1 MNISESLLSNTRIA
15 LNVSMVSIVTLVAC
29 NTLPARNVALD
40 LAHSRYD
47 QAQTQSQVAKLAPV
61 EFKLATEALAAADQA
76 QSSGAAIEVVDHLAY
91 LASQR
96 TRIAKQIAEIQ
107 QSQTLLEGATAE
119 RDRMR
124 LAQRTQEADTA
135 QRQLNQSQQANTS
148 MAQALVA
155 SQQDNA
161 VQAAQLDDLAAQLRD
176 INARKTDRGMVVTIG
191 DLLFATGQ
199 SQLQGE
205 GQRTMVKLAEF
216 MQRNPQ
222 RRAVIEGFTDSVGS
236 STSNQALSDRRAR
249 VVMDALLNLGV
260 ANARLTTQA
269 YGETRPIASNDNATG
284 RQLNRRVEIVFSPE
298 AGDLMLK

>member
-1 MNISESLLSNTRIA
+1 M
-15 LNVSMVSIVTLVAC
+15 TLVAC
-29 NTLPARNVALD
+29 NTLPARNTSLD

-47 QAQTQSQVAKLAPV
+47 QAQSQSQVAKLAPV

-76 QSSGAAIEVVDHLAY
+76 QSSGAGIEVVNHLAY

-96 TRIAKQIAEIQ
+96 TRIAKQVAEIQ

-135 QRQLNQSQQANTS
+135 QLQLNQSQQTNTS

-161 VQAAQLDDLAAQLRD
+161 AQAAQLDDLAAQLRD
-176 INARKTDRGMVVTIG
+176 INARKTDGGMEVSIG
-191 DLLFATGQ
+191 DLLFATRQ

-205 GQRTMVKLAEF
+205 GQRTMAKSAEF

-222 RRAVIEGFTDSVGS
+222 R
-236 STSNQALSDRRAR
+236 
-249 VVMDALLNLGV
+249 
-260 ANARLTTQA
+260 
-269 YGETRPIASNDNATG
+269 
-284 RQLNRRVEIVFSPE
+284 
-298 AGDLMLK
+298 

>member
-135 QRQLNQSQQANTS
+135 QRQLNQSQQTNTS

-161 VQAAQLDDLAAQLRD
+161 VQAAQLDDLGAQLRD

>member
-135 QRQLNQSQQANTS
+135 QRQLNQSQQTNTS